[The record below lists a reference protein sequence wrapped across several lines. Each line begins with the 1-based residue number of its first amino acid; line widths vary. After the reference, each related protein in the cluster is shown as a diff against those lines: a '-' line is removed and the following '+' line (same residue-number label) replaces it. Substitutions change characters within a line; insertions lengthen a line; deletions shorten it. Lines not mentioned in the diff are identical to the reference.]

1 MMATNEV
8 PVPGRQVPGIHHRR
22 VGDILVTAISDG
34 FLDGSL
40 AALQNI
46 EEDEAGRLLR
56 EAFRPSAGRRTSV
69 NTFLIRSGGR
79 ACLVDTGCGRTLQSS
94 AGRVFDNLDAAGV
107 SAAVI
112 DTILLTHMHP
122 DHSNGLS
129 DPSGT
134 ALFPN
139 AEICLHEAEL
149 GYWTADQNA
158 GTEDYFDTARQ
169 QLAPYRDRLRAF
181 ASEVE
186 VFPGVTSVPLPGHT
200 PGHTGYLIASGGQT
214 LLIWGDIVHAPEIQ
228 VPRPDVTLAFDV
240 DPVLAEATR
249 RRMFDRVASERLAF
263 TGMHLHFPGWS
274 HLTTGDGSY
283 RLVPD
288 AWSHDL

>member
-1 MMATNEV
+1 MAVNEV
-8 PVPGRQVPGIHHRR
+8 PVPDRQVPGLHHRR
-22 VGDILVTAISDG
+22 VGDILVTAVSDG

-46 EEDEAGRLLR
+46 EEGDAARLLR
-56 EAFRPSAGRRTSV
+56 EAFRLSVARRTSV

-107 SAAVI
+107 SAAAI

-129 DPSGT
+129 DSSGT
-134 ALFPN
+134 ALVPN
-139 AEICLHEAEL
+139 AEVGLHEAEL
-149 GYWTADQNA
+149 GYWTDDQRA
-158 GTEDYFDTARQ
+158 GTEGYFDMARQ
-169 QLAPYRDRLRAF
+169 QLAPYRDRLRTF
-181 ASEVE
+181 AGEVE

-200 PGHTGYLIASGGQT
+200 PGHTGYLVASGGHA

-228 VPRPDVTLAFDV
+228 VPRPEVTMTFDV
-240 DPVLAEATR
+240 DPALAEATR
-249 RRMFDRVASERLAF
+249 RRTFDRVANDRLAF

-274 HLTTGDGSY
+274 HLAYRDDRY